1 MADEKARKSKSK
13 MHTYAIT
20 FDTGEV
26 YEERAVSV
34 VKALL
39 NHCKEYDVDYEWLI
53 ENSHISQIA

>member
-1 MADEKARKSKSK
+1 MADETARKSKSK

-20 FDTGEV
+20 FNTGEV

-39 NHCKEYDVDYEWLI
+39 KHCKEYDVDYEWVR